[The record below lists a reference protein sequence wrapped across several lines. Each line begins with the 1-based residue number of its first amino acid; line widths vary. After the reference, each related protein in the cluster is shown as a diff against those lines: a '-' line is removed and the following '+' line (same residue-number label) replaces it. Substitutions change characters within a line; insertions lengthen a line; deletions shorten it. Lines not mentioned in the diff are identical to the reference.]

1 MTHEDPGQLRVLGAH
16 IIGHSTQVVDDLMV
30 APVGGLPEG
39 AVRQCPRSVATV
51 VAGHHEPTSLCQT
64 ACELVVA
71 SSVLGEPVHQ
81 LDESTWLAV
90 GPPDEHVN
98 LRTVIGREGD
108 GVHGSSR
115 GCDRTSPCQ
124 GYSVDASRP

>member
-16 IIGHSTQVVDDLMV
+16 IIGHSTQVVNDLMV

-51 VAGHHEPTSLCQT
+51 IVGHHEPARLRQAT
-64 ACELVVA
+64 CELVVA

-81 LDESTWLAV
+81 LDESTRLTTR
-90 GPPDEHVN
+90 PPDEHVN
-98 LRTVIGREGD
+98 LRTVVGSEGD

-115 GCDRTSPCQ
+115 GCDRASQCPE
-124 GYSVDASRP
+124 YSVNASRP